1 MPIPA
6 AGAGFEGI
14 GKRKLNVTIGLAGG
28 QEIFLLRSPMMKK
41 ILMDNVYR
49 IQIRSNAKK

>member
-1 MPIPA
+1 MPA

-49 IQIRSNAKK
+49 IQIRSNAEK